1 MRIAAVALT
10 LVAPVPGP
18 VARVFEYGPDPFR
31 AGQHRGVD
39 LAARPGD
46 VVRAACSGRVA
57 TARMRVVTLRCGPWR
72 VTHLPLAAISVR
84 AGARVRAGEPVG
96 RLGSTPGHTGL
107 HLGVRRATDPFGYVD
122 PIPLIHGT
130 RPPLAPAR
138 RIPRTGPRPT
148 TPRPAI
154 PPAAARPAAASHSAA
169 LRPAAPPVA
178 APLPA
183 APPAAALRPA
193 PPVGDALGP
202 PAPAPLGGPR
212 RAAPPAGSRPAAR
225 SVAAPRP
232 PSPVA
237 VPQPAPLRAA
247 PEGRVR
253 VFAPARARGL
263 APWSAWVG
271 LSLLLLG
278 AVGGGVRIRARRRLA
293 PLAERAVER
302 VASPP

>member
-148 TPRPAI
+148 TPRPAT
-154 PPAAARPAAASHSAA
+154 PPAAALPAAASHSAA

-178 APLPA
+178 APHPA
-183 APPAAALRPA
+183 A
-193 PPVGDALGP
+193 
-202 PAPAPLGGPR
+202 
-212 RAAPPAGSRPAAR
+212 
-225 SVAAPRP
+225 
-232 PSPVA
+232 PVA